1 MPDGDNQKYTPKLLN
16 AGRPVAARFREP
28 TFSILASQ
36 LWLVNVQLTTVAGAA
51 IIAKT
56 AVAPFE
62 RVKARLFH
70 LTANLLVLPALV
82 PVAKH
87 LLCPVGDHCHRQQN
101 DDSVTYAAA
110 STSQH

>member
-1 MPDGDNQKYTPKLLN
+1 MSDGERQKFTPKLLN
-16 AGRPVAARFREP
+16 AGRPAAARFREP

-62 RVKARLFH
+62 RVKARL
-70 LTANLLVLPALV
+70 LQLVADLLVLPALV
-82 PVAKH
+82 AVAQQVP
-87 LLCPVGDHCHRQQN
+87 CRVGDQCH
-101 DDSVTYAAA
+101 
-110 STSQH
+110 